1 MSDGALFSTDVV
13 GTESRY
19 QWRLWLA
26 DLLDVATAALVGW
39 AALRALEQERT
50 PGRLVLAMAL
60 AWLAASAV
68 GGLTGRTLWRQVTGV
83 WLVRGE
89 RAPGLPLGLA
99 RAFTAPLELL
109 LNVVLLQRPLDRKLG
124 VHAERV
130 PPGAGAWLKGV
141 ARQLP
146 WLAVLAGAAWLLVM
160 PTKAETLKYLGKTLT
175 GWHCCHGTRE
185 LTWECRTSLNRAVR
199 EARGGDPETRTL
211 MADCP
216 VAAKR
221 VGE

>member
-39 AALRALEQERT
+39 AALRALEQERA
-50 PGRLVLAMAL
+50 PGRLLLAMAL

-130 PPGAGAWLKGV
+130 LPGAGAWLKGV

-146 WLAVLAGAAWLLVM
+146 WLAVLAGAVWLLVM
-160 PTKAETLKYLGKTLT
+160 PTKAEMLKYLGKTLT

-185 LTWECRTSLNRAVR
+185 LTWECRTSLHRAVR
-199 EARGGDPETRTL
+199 DARGGDAEARTL